1 MQSFWIQ
8 TPSENALSEMR
19 RWAQVGKNLYA
30 ALRHHLLV
38 VTQRDSEVKNGP
50 AVLQVDWP
58 VGTLF
63 KISKEL
69 AKVTTFTYG
78 VEESVT
84 SAVTS
89 KLSEEVM
96 AKIGWSAGASPT
108 QLAATVNSELSAKL
122 GAELV
127 ESLQSGLTT
136 NRAYKIEVSS
146 KEVSSIE
153 FTIAKDATTKPLF
166 VFPKLHQVIWKVYL
180 YQTDYLQLEYKKN
193 RFWRDLR
200 KTILK
205 GTVPFHQPLF
215 SITFF
220 EPEMELSIGFDQY
233 VPQVTDGTSTSTSPL
248 EGKSPLAW
256 PPELRPLQELARLAF
271 PISKE
276 EREAVKRS
284 QRFGSSPARAKTTAA
299 RVGRPAAARRGRP
312 SLAAGK
318 FAAKRAVT
326 RTTMKTAVKKA
337 AAKKP
342 AAKKT
347 AKKTAAKKAAT
358 KKTAAKK

>member
-1 MQSFWIQ
+1 MPSFWIQ
-8 TPSENALSEMR
+8 TPSEDVLSEMR

-58 VGTLF
+58 VGATF

-96 AKIGWSAGASPT
+96 AKVGWSAGASPT

-122 GAELV
+122 GSELV

-136 NRAYKIEVSS
+136 NRTYTIEISS
-146 KEVSSIE
+146 KEVSSLE
-153 FTIAKDATTKPLF
+153 YTIAKDATTKPVF
-166 VFPKLHQVIWKVYL
+166 IFPKLHQVIWRVYL

-193 RFWRDLR
+193 RFWFDLR
-200 KTILK
+200 KTVLK
-205 GTVPFHQPLF
+205 GTVLFREPLF

-220 EPEMELSIGFDQY
+220 EPEMELSIAFDQFA
-233 VPQVTDGTSTSTSPL
+233 PEVTDGSSASTSPL
-248 EGKSPLAW
+248 EGKSPLAP

-271 PISKE
+271 PTSKE

-284 QRFGSSPARAKTTAA
+284 QRL
-299 RVGRPAAARRGRP
+299 GRPPAAAARRGRP
-312 SLAAGK
+312 AGASMA
-318 FAAKRAVT
+318 AAKMA
-326 RTTMKTAVKKA
+326 AAKKM

-342 AAKKT
+342 AAKKP
-347 AKKTAAKKAAT
+347 AARKTAAKKAA
-358 KKTAAKK
+358 AKK